1 MPHQNTGK
9 RCLKILLLEDDL
21 LDQKLIYRRLTK
33 LEEEVEVVIVS
44 ERMEFIRNL
53 LDFVPDLILSD
64 FHMPGFNGIEALV
77 LVKHTFPNVPFI
89 ILTDE
94 ADPRKIKSWYDQ
106 GISACLSKS
115 ELENLPDVISE
126 ARRRNADYSAGV
138 TKFRIMREMRGNIQ
152 DLSEL
157 EDQSSLLEDS
167 ELLSGKSVSSNFNEV
182 RKTLEQVYTALRKL
196 SPIR

>member
-1 MPHQNTGK
+1 MPHQTPGN

-21 LDQKLIYRRLTK
+21 LDQKLIYRRLTE

-94 ADPRKIKSWYDQ
+94 ADPRKIRSWYDQ

-115 ELENLPDVISE
+115 HLNNLPEVIAE
-126 ARRRNADYSAGV
+126 ARQRNADYAAGV
-138 TKFRIMREMRGNIQ
+138 TRFRIMREMRGNIQ
-152 DLSEL
+152 DLSAL
-157 EDQSSLLEDS
+157 ESESVLLEESDV
-167 ELLSGKSVSSNFNEV
+167 LSGNAVSTDFRDV